1 MNLPESINYSEPL
14 PVLPSETKRISVST
28 APSNGSSFTEN
39 SQINI
44 DLVSRGFLDV
54 DSVYITYD
62 YALTSAVGAE
72 MKGCPAYTPF
82 IRLDTQI
89 GSQTVDT
96 IQNYN
101 SLMNVLTNATMSV
114 SQKYGQQFALGYL
127 NDTSVPSVEQLDGRV
142 MTLNESGSFSAPLM
156 SVLTNA
162 DKMIPLFAMPAVRLV
177 LTMDS
182 IANIFT
188 SAVTPTGFTIS
199 NVQLHYN
206 VVDFGS
212 EVEAMVRG
220 MGEKLQIKSQSFGV
234 SQQTLTSGSNAT
246 QTLIFNQ
253 RYASIK
259 SLIALNGTST
269 ALGNGAF
276 DSVNLASN
284 SSYYFNVAGENFPS
298 RPITTQNNRAGALQ
312 ELRKAFGSIY
322 AHDNSQSINSVEFGY
337 DATTATTTV
346 SAPGKF
352 YVGTST
358 QLLDSESIFT
368 GVSSENSPISYVVN
382 LGGATA
388 SNSVITLIVNYDAI
402 IEVDLVSQVVN
413 IKK

>member
-1 MNLPESINYSEPL
+1 MNLPETINYSQAL
-14 PVLPSETKRISVST
+14 PVLPSETKRISVTT

-54 DSVYITYD
+54 DSMYITYD
-62 YALTSAVGAE
+62 YTLTSAAGAE

-127 NDTSVPSVEQLDGRV
+127 NDTSVPSMEQLDGRV
-142 MTLNESGSFSAPLM
+142 MTLNETGSFSAPLM

-188 SAVTPTGFTIS
+188 SAVVPTGFTIS
-199 NVQLHYN
+199 NIQLHYN
-206 VVDFGS
+206 VVDFGA
-212 EVEAMVRG
+212 ETEAMVRG
-220 MGEKLQIKSQSFGV
+220 MGDKLQLKSQSFGV
-234 SQQTLTSGSNAT
+234 SQQTLTSGANGT

-269 ALGNGAF
+269 ALGNGSF
-276 DSVNLASN
+276 DSVNLSAN

-322 AHDNSQSINSVEFGY
+322 SHDNSQSINSVEFNY
-337 DATTATTTV
+337 DATTATCTV

-402 IEVDLVSQVVN
+402 IEVDLVSQLVN